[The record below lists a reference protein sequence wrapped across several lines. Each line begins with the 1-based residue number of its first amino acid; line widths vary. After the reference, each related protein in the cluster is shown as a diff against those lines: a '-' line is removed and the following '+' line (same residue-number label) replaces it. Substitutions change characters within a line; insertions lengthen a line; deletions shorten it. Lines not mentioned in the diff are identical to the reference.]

1 MKNFFVFSF
10 LSMLFFCAPLCSQE
24 TESSAVLPSVKSI
37 HHHISK
43 VTFST
48 FPQRASFF
56 DVHNYLFDQ
65 AEDKMEKVLCNPD
78 RYFNFSP
85 IQRKK
90 NQSYEEVLDITF
102 KRYKKFFERYDKLYS
117 IFLSDWVLSVYAITG
132 SINLADLSKEE
143 FKLLEDFFQKKKVP
157 VQDFKTYHT
166 NSKGTVIT
174 VQISHFQIIFFTDV
188 KEIQIKTTETKNPQ
202 ID

>member
-1 MKNFFVFSF
+1 
-10 LSMLFFCAPLCSQE
+10 
-24 TESSAVLPSVKSI
+24 
-37 HHHISK
+37 
-43 VTFST
+43 
-48 FPQRASFF
+48 
-56 DVHNYLFDQ
+56 
-65 AEDKMEKVLCNPD
+65 MEKVLCNPD

-157 VQDFKTYHT
+157 VQDFTTYHT

>member
-24 TESSAVLPSVKSI
+24 TESSAVLPSVKYI
-37 HHHISK
+37 HDHISE

-65 AEDKMEKVLCNPD
+65 AKDKMEKVLCNPD
-78 RYFNFSP
+78 RYFHFSP

-102 KRYKKFFERYDKLYS
+102 KRYKKFFE
-117 IFLSDWVLSVYAITG
+117 
-132 SINLADLSKEE
+132 
-143 FKLLEDFFQKKKVP
+143 
-157 VQDFKTYHT
+157 
-166 NSKGTVIT
+166 
-174 VQISHFQIIFFTDV
+174 QIGRAHV
-188 KEIQIKTTETKNPQ
+188 
-202 ID
+202 